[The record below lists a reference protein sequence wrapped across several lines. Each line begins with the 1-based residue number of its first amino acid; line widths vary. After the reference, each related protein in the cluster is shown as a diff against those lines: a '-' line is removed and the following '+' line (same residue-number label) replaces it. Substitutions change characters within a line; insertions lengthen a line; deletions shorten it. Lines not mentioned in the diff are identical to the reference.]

1 MARYKVASLRLPS
14 LLKRATDPPPLAYG
28 VVEGRLPSPL
38 KKGSRLIRPTH
49 DPPPHSPLTRFEWWR
64 SLNVPSTRRGEEV
77 GPFLPDQAQPP
88 LPRDRSIARA
98 IPTRRAT
105 IASGPV
111 PPLTTTSHD
120 AHTHAISRTHTTH
133 LIGDRAV
140 PRVEELAL
148 LEVVLYSAGFGGF
161 M

>member
-1 MARYKVASLRLPS
+1 
-14 LLKRATDPPPLAYG
+14 LA
-28 VVEGRLPSPL
+28 
-38 KKGSRLIRPTH
+38 
-49 DPPPHSPLTRFEWWR
+49 
-64 SLNVPSTRRGEEV
+64 
-77 GPFLPDQAQPP
+77 
-88 LPRDRSIARA
+88 
-98 IPTRRAT
+98 
-105 IASGPV
+105 
-111 PPLTTTSHD
+111 TTSHD